1 MTENERLTT
10 ECCGK
15 YITFQGVT
23 HNQCKQKLG
32 EYESIGTI
40 DEVKTLKEK
49 NTPKEL
55 AEEYDN
61 DVCEWKQ
68 HEREIDVYF
77 TECGQAHIFVDGNP
91 EENNYEYC
99 PYCGKKI
106 KIVGD

>member
-40 DEVKTLKEK
+40 EELQALKEK

-55 AEEYDN
+55 AEHNFQDEVHHYLCPSCRN
-61 DVCEWKQ
+61 IVSCTQNYCE
-68 HEREIDVYF
+68 
-77 TECGQAHIFVDGNP
+77 ECGQALEV
-91 EENNYEYC
+91 
-99 PYCGKKI
+99 
-106 KIVGD
+106 

>member
-1 MTENERLTT
+1 MNEFIEKLIGRL
-10 ECCGK
+10 EEWDK
-15 YITFQGVT
+15 YSQDGLISVMGVVT
-23 HNQCKQKLG
+23 IVNQ
-32 EYESIGTI
+32 
-40 DEVKTLKEK
+40 
-49 NTPKEL
+49 L
-55 AEEYDN
+55 AEEYNN

>member
-1 MTENERLTT
+1 MKEFIDKLIERLA
-10 ECCGK
+10 ENRRP
-15 YITFQGVT
+15 IVT
-23 HNQCKQKLG
+23 NDEDLEWNRAMYLCTGIVNQ
-32 EYESIGTI
+32 
-40 DEVKTLKEK
+40 
-49 NTPKEL
+49 L
-55 AEEYDN
+55 AEEYNN

>member
-1 MTENERLTT
+1 MKEFIEKLIGRL
-10 ECCGK
+10 EEWDK
-15 YITFQGVT
+15 YSQDGLISVMGVVT
-23 HNQCKQKLG
+23 IVNQ
-32 EYESIGTI
+32 
-40 DEVKTLKEK
+40 
-49 NTPKEL
+49 L